1 MRILFIS
8 NLYPPHD
15 LGGMEIRCRETVD
28 RLRARG
34 HVCHVLTSSYGVQGT
49 APSEEGITRALHL
62 EADIHYYR
70 PLDFFLR
77 RPAREK
83 ANWRALRHAID
94 TSKPDAIFIWGMW
107 NLSTQVAYG
116 AEQWLPG
123 RVAYAVASYW
133 PIEPNMHEAYW
144 QRPARRWW
152 AKMLMVPAR
161 WYALQVLKRE
171 RETYPLALEQIA
183 CVSHYVRDKLIAAG
197 VLPHGARVIYNGI
210 DPEPFVRARQ
220 AQPQSQEGVL
230 NLVYVGGILPHKGVH
245 TAIEALGRLQQ
256 QGQLTNI
263 HLNLIGG
270 GHPDYI
276 AQLKQRILELK
287 LDHAITFTG
296 RIPREQIPTLL
307 GNADVFLFTST
318 WEEPIARTVMEAM
331 AAGLAVIGT
340 AVGGQQ
346 EMLADGVNALVYPPD
361 DAAQLAECILRLRQ
375 DPALLSRLAEAGHQ
389 TVLERFILERMINE
403 IETWLKEIVINSSVR
418 VKKDE

>member
-8 NLYPPHD
+8 NLYPPYD
-15 LGGMEIRCRETVD
+15 LGGMEQLCEESVN
-28 RLRARG
+28 RLRAYG
-34 HVCHVLTSSYGVQGT
+34 HTCLVLTSCYGVQKAT
-49 APSEEGITRALHL
+49 PQEEGITRALYL

-83 ANWRALRHAID
+83 ANQRALRHAID
-94 TSKPDAIFIWGMW
+94 TFKPDVIFIWGMW
-107 NLSTQVAYG
+107 NLSTQVAYWV
-116 AEQWLPG
+116 EQWLPG
-123 RVAYAVASYW
+123 RVAYAVANYW
-133 PIEPNMHEAYW
+133 LMEPSMHEAYW